1 MVPILSS
8 EILTGGWE
16 LVSCGFAFVA
26 ALMSYLL
33 TLR

>member
-1 MVPILSS
+1 MYPIPSS
-8 EILTGGWE
+8 EVLTVGWE
-16 LVSCGFAFVA
+16 LVSCGFAFMA